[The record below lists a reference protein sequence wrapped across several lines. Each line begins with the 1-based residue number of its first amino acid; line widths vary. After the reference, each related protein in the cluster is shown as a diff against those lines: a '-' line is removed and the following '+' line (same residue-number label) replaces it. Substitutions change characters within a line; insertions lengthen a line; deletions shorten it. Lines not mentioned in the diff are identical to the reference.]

1 MGISNQIPNS
11 RISQAGVCTSS
22 TRPASPYE
30 GQVIYETD
38 TDRTLVWNGTAWV
51 DVSTG
56 QAGRSGLVKIVP
68 TGATN
73 GTVEANGDV
82 TVGSAVATV
91 TVTNAFTDD
100 FLNYKI
106 IYNNFTINTAN
117 TRIKMTIS
125 GSTGSTYNYTGTRQD
140 YGSGGAVVNAEN
152 GTSQGSWSLGI
163 PSTSASNLTM
173 EIYGPKTA
181 TRTLYWAVCAG
192 PTFIQ
197 QGQGYDSNAAGS
209 ASFTFDGDGA
219 ATLTGGT
226 IQIYGYN

>member
-1 MGISNQIPNS
+1 MAGTTTNGLPYPESTDFVTDGAQAIEDLAVAVDAKMGL
-11 RISQAGVCTSS
+11 
-22 TRPASPYE
+22 Y
-30 GQVIYETD
+30 
-38 TDRTLVWNGTAWV
+38 
-51 DVSTG
+51 
-56 QAGRSGLVKIVP
+56 KIIP

-73 GTVEANGDV
+73 GTVAANGDV

-100 FLNYKI
+100 FLNYRI
-106 IYNNFTINTAN
+106 IYNNFTVSTAN

-140 YGSGGAVVNAEN
+140 FGSGGAAVNPEN
-152 GTSQGSWSLGI
+152 GTSQGSWSLGL

-173 EIYGPKTA
+173 DIFGPQTA
-181 TRTLYWAVCAG
+181 TRTLYWAVCVG

-197 QGQGYDSNAAGS
+197 QGQGYDSNAASS
-209 ASFTFDGDGA
+209 ASFTFDPDGA
-219 ATLTGGT
+219 VTLTGGT